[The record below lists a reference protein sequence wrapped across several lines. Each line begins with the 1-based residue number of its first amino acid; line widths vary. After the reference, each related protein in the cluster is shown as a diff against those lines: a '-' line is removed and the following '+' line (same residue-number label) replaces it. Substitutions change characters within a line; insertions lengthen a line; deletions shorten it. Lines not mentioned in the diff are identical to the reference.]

1 MKRVVIGILFFAV
14 ACGGPLNVKQKAVTG
29 IQAVSTALNAAQ
41 DFERANHTALGLDVV
56 ASDAHR
62 KLCPAEVLPGPFP
75 VGATEHQVVSCIFA
89 KVFDLKDKSE
99 AQLLT
104 WTTGQPEPSVLADLK
119 GEVDLI
125 FGITI
130 TLAPNPKQQQYLQ
143 MVQTTVDSVLAVV
156 TIVKGSG
163 Q

>member
-1 MKRVVIGILFFAV
+1 MKRLFIGILLFTT
-14 ACGGPLNVKQKAVTG
+14 ACGGAINVKQKAVTG

-41 DFERANHTALGLDVV
+41 DFERANHTALGLDIV

-62 KLCPAEVLPGPFP
+62 KLCPADILPGPFP

-89 KVFDLKDKSE
+89 KVYDLKSKSE

-104 WTTGQPEPSVLADLK
+104 WTVGQPEPSVLADLK
-119 GEVDLI
+119 GEVDLV
-125 FGITI
+125 FGIVI
-130 TLAPNPKQQQYLQ
+130 TLAPNPTQQQYVQ